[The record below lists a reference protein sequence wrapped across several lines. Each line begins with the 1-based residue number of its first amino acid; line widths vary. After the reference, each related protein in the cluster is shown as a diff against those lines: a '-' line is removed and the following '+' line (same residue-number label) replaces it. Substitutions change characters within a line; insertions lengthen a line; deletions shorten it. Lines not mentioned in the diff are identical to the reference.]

1 MFEPTPKARVFGL
14 PPGAD
19 FASALVAGLLDL
31 AGDLPPQDFAKIQI
45 FVNTSRMQRRIREVF
60 DAGPPR
66 LLPRICLITDLAN
79 DPISHDVKPK
89 VSALRR
95 RLELATLVSGL
106 LDQEPELAPRAALYD
121 LSDSLANLM
130 DEMQGEGVTPD
141 AIASLDIT
149 DQSGHWERSKKFIN
163 IISKFFKAENTEPDE
178 QARQRLVVETFTA
191 LWAETPPKHPIIVAG
206 STGSRGATGLFMRA
220 VADLPQ
226 GAIVLPG
233 FDFDMPAHVWDA
245 LDGDKGVAED
255 HPQFRFRKLMSAMD
269 LHCDD
274 VMRWGDAP
282 APNAARNAL
291 VSLSLRPAPVT
302 DQWLSDGPDLGD
314 LNSAT
319 QGLTL
324 IEAPSPRSEA
334 ETIAL
339 RLRQAAEDGVT
350 AALITPD
357 RNLTRQVAAALD
369 LWNIVPDDSAGM
381 PLALSPPGRFLRH
394 VTDMTRNVLTSE
406 SLLTLL
412 KHPLCNSV
420 DGFRGPH
427 LLLTYELE
435 LYLRRHSVP
444 YPTPETVNAWALSE
458 ETKIEKRQAWATWLS
473 TVVPTIQVSKKQNLT
488 RHIEGVIGLAEALA
502 RGQNDEGTGELWNEK
517 AGRSARNVCD
527 TILRDA
533 DASGE
538 MSATEFTGLF
548 GSLLSAGSV
557 RDRDEGHPNIL
568 IWGTLEARVQ
578 SADLVILGGM
588 NEGVWPESPTP
599 DPWLNRKMRAQ
610 AGLLLPERRIGLSA
624 HDYQQAVA
632 SPEVWITRA
641 KRTADAETVPSRW
654 VNRLTNLLSG
664 LPDQNGPEALKKMQ
678 TEGDRW
684 IAMAAQMSVP
694 TTTTKP
700 AHRPSP
706 MPPVADRPKTISVT
720 QIKTLIRD
728 PYAIYA
734 NKVLRLKRLDPLV
747 PTADAPLRGII
758 IHAILDEFIG
768 TRPDAND
775 PAAFS
780 QLMETAARHFND
792 QCPWPTIRA
801 QWMARMEKLAPV
813 FLAAEAKRQS
823 KGSLAV
829 SECNGRMEMP
839 SVDMAITCKADRI
852 DLTPHDTALIY
863 DYKTGTVP
871 TKDVQEKFDKQLLAE
886 AVMVSRGA
894 FKDLGEKHVDEAV
907 FIGVNAAMRDVEAPL
922 DKAPIEAVYAGL
934 ETLFGKWNMPT
945 KGYSARMAMFSKD
958 DISDYDHLSRFGEWT
973 MADLPKTEGV
983 S

>member
-1 MFEPTPKARVFGL
+1 MFEPSPHPRLFGL
-14 PPGAD
+14 PPGSD
-19 FASALVAGLLDL
+19 FASALVAGLLDY
-31 AGDLPPQDFAKIQI
+31 AGDMAPQDFAKIQI
-45 FVNTSRMQRRIREVF
+45 FVNTSRMQRRIRDVF

-66 LLPRICLITDLAN
+66 LLPRIRLITDLAN
-79 DPISHDVKPK
+79 DPIATDVTAP
-89 VSALRR
+89 VSPLRR
-95 RLELATLVSGL
+95 RLEMAKFVSAL
-106 LDQEPELAPRAALYD
+106 LDKEPELAPRAALYD
-121 LSDSLANLM
+121 LSDSLAKLM

-141 AIASLDIT
+141 DISSLNIA
-149 DQSGHWERSKKFIN
+149 DQSGHWDRALKFLN
-163 IISKFFKAENTEPDE
+163 IIAPYFAVDESEPDIE
-178 QARQRLVVETFTA
+178 ARQRQVIETLIAT
-191 LWAETPPKHPIIVAG
+191 WADSPPTHPIIVAG

-220 VADLPQ
+220 VANLPQ

-233 FDFDMPAHVWDA
+233 FDFDMPVRVWDA
-245 LDGDKGVAED
+245 LDGAKGVAED
-255 HPQFRFRKLMSAMD
+255 HPQFRFRKLMSAMNIHRD
-269 LHCDD
+269 G
-274 VMRWGDAP
+274 VAKWGNRP

-314 LNSAT
+314 LTSAT
-319 QGLTL
+319 NGLTL
-324 IEAPSPRSEA
+324 VEAPSPRAEA

-394 VTDMTRNVLTSE
+394 VTDALTRPFTSE

-412 KHPLCNSV
+412 KHPLCHSV
-420 DGFRGPH
+420 ENGRGAH
-427 LLLTYELE
+427 LLSTRELE
-435 LYLRRHSVP
+435 LFIRRKAVP
-444 YPTPETVNAWALSE
+444 FPTEQTLTDAANHDRFRVDSDWVVWVQAVLTLIAPAPKQSL
-458 ETKIEKRQAWATWLS
+458 TK
-473 TVVPTIQVSKKQNLT
+473 
-488 RHIEGVIGLAEALA
+488 HIDRVLVLAETLA
-502 RGQNDEGTGELWNEK
+502 RGQNSDGSGGLWDEA
-517 AGRSARNVCD
+517 AGREARRICD

-533 DASGE
+533 DASDS
-538 MSATEFTGLF
+538 MTATEFTGLF
-548 GSLLSAGSV
+548 GALLAAGTV
-557 RDRDEGHPNIL
+557 RDRDKGHPNIL

-588 NEGVWPESPTP
+588 NEGVWPEAPTP

-632 SPEVWITRA
+632 SAEVWITRA
-641 KRTADAETVPSRW
+641 KRNADAETVPSRW

-664 LPDQNGPEALKKMQ
+664 LPDQNGPTALQSMQ
-678 TEGDRW
+678 TEGNRW
-684 IAMAAQMSVP
+684 IAMAAQLTVP
-694 TTTTKP
+694 DAPAKP

-706 MPPVADRPKTISVT
+706 RPPIAGRPDTISVT

-734 NKVLRLKRLDPLV
+734 SKVLRLRELYPLV
-747 PTADAPLRGII
+747 PTADAPLHGII
-758 IHAILDEFIG
+758 IHAILDEFVA
-768 TRPDAND
+768 TKPVATD
-775 PAAFS
+775 PAAFD
-780 QLMETAARHFND
+780 QLIDTAARHFND

-813 FLAAEAKRQS
+813 FLAAEGIRQS
-823 KGSLAV
+823 KGRLAV
-829 SECNGRMEMP
+829 SEGWGVMEMP
-839 SVDMAITCKADRI
+839 SVGISITCKADRI
-852 DLTPHDTALIY
+852 DLTPDNTALIY

-894 FKDLGEKHVDEAV
+894 FKDLGAKHVDEAV
-907 FIGVNAAMRDVEAPL
+907 FIGVNAAMRDVPAPL
-922 DKAPIEAVYAGL
+922 DDNPIEGVYAGL
-934 ETLFGKWNMPT
+934 ETLFSKWNT
-945 KGYSARMAMFSKD
+945 QTTGYSARMAMFSKD
-958 DISDYDHLSRFGEWT
+958 DYSPYDHLSRFGEWT
-973 MADLPKTEGV
+973 MADRPNPEDL

>member
-1 MFEPTPKARVFGL
+1 MFEPSPHPRLFGL
-14 PPGAD
+14 PPGSD
-19 FASALVAGLLDL
+19 FASALVAGLLDY
-31 AGDLPPQDFAKIQI
+31 AGDMAPQDFAKIQI
-45 FVNTSRMQRRIREVF
+45 FVNTSRMQRRIRDVF

-66 LLPRICLITDLAN
+66 LLPRIRLITDLAN
-79 DPISHDVKPK
+79 DPIATDVTAP
-89 VSALRR
+89 VSPLRR
-95 RLELATLVSGL
+95 RLEMAKFVSAL
-106 LDQEPELAPRAALYD
+106 LDKEPELAPRAALYD
-121 LSDSLANLM
+121 LSDSLAKLM

-141 AIASLDIT
+141 DISSLNIA
-149 DQSGHWERSKKFIN
+149 DQSGHWDRALKFLN
-163 IISKFFKAENTEPDE
+163 IIAPYFAVDESEPDIE
-178 QARQRLVVETFTA
+178 ARQRQVIETLIAT
-191 LWAETPPKHPIIVAG
+191 WADSPPTHPIIVAG

-220 VADLPQ
+220 VANLPQ

-233 FDFDMPAHVWDA
+233 FDFDMPVRVWDA
-245 LDGDKGVAED
+245 LDGAKGVAED
-255 HPQFRFRKLMSAMD
+255 HPQFRFRKLMSAMNIHRD
-269 LHCDD
+269 G
-274 VMRWGDAP
+274 VAKWGNRP

-314 LNSAT
+314 LTSAT
-319 QGLTL
+319 NGLTL
-324 IEAPSPRSEA
+324 VEAPSPRAEA

-394 VTDMTRNVLTSE
+394 VTDALTRPFTSE

-412 KHPLCNSV
+412 KHPLCHSV
-420 DGFRGPH
+420 ENGRGAH
-427 LLLTYELE
+427 LLSTRELE
-435 LYLRRHSVP
+435 LFIRRKAVP
-444 YPTPETVNAWALSE
+444 FPTEQTLTDAANHDRFRVDSDWVVWVQAVLTLIAPAPKQSL
-458 ETKIEKRQAWATWLS
+458 TK
-473 TVVPTIQVSKKQNLT
+473 
-488 RHIEGVIGLAEALA
+488 HIDRVLVLAETLA
-502 RGQNDEGTGELWNEK
+502 RGQNSDGSGGLWDEA
-517 AGRSARNVCD
+517 AGREARRICD

-533 DASGE
+533 DASDS
-538 MSATEFTGLF
+538 MTATEFTGLF
-548 GSLLSAGSV
+548 GALLAAGTV
-557 RDRDEGHPNIL
+557 RDRDKGHPNIL

-632 SPEVWITRA
+632 SAEVWITRA
-641 KRTADAETVPSRW
+641 KRNADAETVPSRW

-664 LPDQNGPEALKKMQ
+664 LPDQNGPTALQSMQ
-678 TEGDRW
+678 TEGNRW
-684 IAMAAQMSVP
+684 IAMAAQLTVP
-694 TTTTKP
+694 DAPAKP

-706 MPPVADRPKTISVT
+706 RPPIAGRPDTISVT

-734 NKVLRLKRLDPLV
+734 SKVLRLRELYPLV
-747 PTADAPLRGII
+747 PTADAPLHGII
-758 IHAILDEFIG
+758 IHAILDEFVA
-768 TRPDAND
+768 TKPVATD
-775 PAAFS
+775 PAAFD
-780 QLMETAARHFND
+780 QLIDTAARHFND

-813 FLAAEAKRQS
+813 FLAAEGIRQS
-823 KGSLAV
+823 KGRLAV
-829 SECNGRMEMP
+829 SEGWGVMEMP
-839 SVDMAITCKADRI
+839 SVGISITCKADRI
-852 DLTPHDTALIY
+852 DLTPDNTALIY

-894 FKDLGEKHVDEAV
+894 FKDLGAKHVDEAV
-907 FIGVNAAMRDVEAPL
+907 FIGVNAAMRDVPAPL
-922 DKAPIEAVYAGL
+922 DDNPIEGVYAGL
-934 ETLFGKWNMPT
+934 ETLFSKWNT
-945 KGYSARMAMFSKD
+945 QTTGYSARMAMFSKD
-958 DISDYDHLSRFGEWT
+958 DYSPYDHLSRFGEWT
-973 MADLPKTEGV
+973 MADRPNPEDL